1 MSDPVRDKMLEARD
15 LIQAKRY
22 PQARAL
28 LVTIDHPKAYEWL
41 QKLDDVEARD
51 RAASTQVVHS
61 RQMSAETLETR
72 NPYAQ
77 QPVYEANN
85 PYAQQP
91 VYDPIRDAAVS
102 SYSEREEKR
111 TNILH
116 VLLALIGGL
125 VGATIGG
132 AIWAAVVYFTE
143 YEIGY
148 IAIAVGFLAG
158 LFAVLFSGGRR
169 GIPIQLVAVLTA
181 LLGILVG
188 KYAAVYMLGIK
199 MINQETGQD
208 LTADVFQLV
217 PPFDPEI
224 IRGVTEEIVAALQ
237 PIDALFVIL
246 AAFAAIRIAAAAGRS
261 RQQKLRTT

>member
-72 NPYAQ
+72 
-77 QPVYEANN
+77 N